1 MKIYLLCLVTLL
13 TFTSYKK
20 TDKSGSLKVTLTG
33 MRNDKGTVLVGLYK
47 TEDGFPF
54 EVVKAFKG
62 AKAEIKDGNA
72 EVDFEDVPSGVFAI
86 AALHDEDNNMQMARK
101 PNGLP
106 NEEYGFSNDAKA
118 TFGPPAFDKASF
130 EHTGD
135 QVISIKMKI

>member
-1 MKIYLLCLVTLL
+1 MRVPLLCLVILL
-13 TFTSYKK
+13 SFTSYRKIN
-20 TDKSGSLKVTLTG
+20 KSGSLRVTLSG

-54 EVVKAFKG
+54 DAAKAFKG
-62 AKAEIKDGNA
+62 AKAGIKNGNA

-106 NEEYGFSNDAKA
+106 DEEYGFSNDARA
-118 TFGPPAFDKASF
+118 TFGPPKFDKACF
-130 EHTGD
+130 EHTGE

>member
-1 MKIYLLCLVTLL
+1 MTLL
-13 TFTSYKK
+13 TFISQRK
-20 TDKSGSLKVTLTG
+20 TEKSGSLKVTLAG

-54 EVVKAFKG
+54 NAVKAFKG

-118 TFGPPAFDKASF
+118 TFGPPTFDKASF

>member
-1 MKIYLLCLVTLL
+1 MTLL
-13 TFTSYKK
+13 TFISFRK
-20 TDKSGSLKVTLTG
+20 TEKSGSLKVTLTG

-47 TEDGFPF
+47 TENGFPF
-54 EVVKAFKG
+54 DATKAFKG
-62 AKAEIKDGNA
+62 AKAEIKNGNA
-72 EVDFEDVPSGVFAI
+72 EVDFEDIPSGVIAI

-106 NEEYGFSNDAKA
+106 DEEYGFSNDAKA
-118 TFGPPAFDKASF
+118 TFGPPKFDKASF